1 MSARSWPSLRPAWAL
16 GAAAAAVAALAL
28 LPGELG
34 ALAARAG
41 LATCGIGALALL
53 ARRWRTG
60 KREAPALQL
69 HARIGLGRS
78 GSVALLEVEGR
89 RFLVGFGDGAPALLA
104 ELAPASGTGRATHL
118 LRGADLHRAAGEVA
132 P

>member
-41 LATCGIGALALL
+41 LATCGIGALTLL

-60 KREAPALQL
+60 PGEPPALQL
-69 HARIGLGRS
+69 HGRIGLGRS
-78 GSVALLEVEGR
+78 GSVALIEVEGR

-104 ELAPASGTGRATHL
+104 ELAPASGTGRATQL

>member
-1 MSARSWPSLRPAWAL
+1 MSARAWPCLRPAWAL

-28 LPGELG
+28 LPGEFG

-53 ARRWRTG
+53 ARRWRAG
-60 KREAPALQL
+60 PREAPMLQL
-69 HARIGLGRS
+69 HARVGLGRS
-78 GSVALLEVEGR
+78 GSVALLEVDGR
-89 RFLVGFGDGAPALLA
+89 RFLLGLGDGAPALLA
-104 ELAPASGTGRATHL
+104 ELAPAGATGGATQL
-118 LRGADLHRAAGEVA
+118 LLGAEPHRAAGEVA

>member
-1 MSARSWPSLRPAWAL
+1 MSARAWPSLRPAWAL
-16 GAAAAAVAALAL
+16 GAAGTAVAVLAL

-41 LATCGIGALALL
+41 LATVTIGALALL
-53 ARRWRTG
+53 ARRWRSG
-60 KREAPALQL
+60 PREAPTLQL
-69 HARIGLGRS
+69 HARLGLGRS
-78 GSVALLEVEGR
+78 GSVALLEVDGR

-104 ELAPASGTGRATHL
+104 ELAPASGTGRATQL
-118 LRGADLHRAAGEVA
+118 LRGAEIHRAAGEVA